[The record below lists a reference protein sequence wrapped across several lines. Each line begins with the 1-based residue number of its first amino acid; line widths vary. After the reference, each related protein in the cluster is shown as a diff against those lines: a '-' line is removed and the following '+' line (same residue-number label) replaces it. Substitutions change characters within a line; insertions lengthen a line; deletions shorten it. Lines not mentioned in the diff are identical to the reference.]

1 MTLSFAELTHPGGRK
16 YNEDAVLSH
25 VDEAGTS
32 VWVVCDG
39 VGGHQHGD
47 VASKKATE
55 AFVAHFKTKPDATA
69 ENLKEAVLAAQN
81 AILEEKEGD
90 ESTGMRTTLVAA
102 IIADGKLLIA
112 HIGDSR
118 AYVIRD
124 GDILHQTQDH
134 SVVAALLAGGEIT
147 YPELRTHPDRNRIT
161 RALGKSEECNPAITP
176 EPLELMKGD
185 AILLCSDGLWE
196 YVYEPEL
203 MFDRCKTDDPK
214 IWLRMLF
221 ERVMFRADDSH
232 DNLTGTAILIS

>member
-1 MTLSFAELTHPGGRK
+1 MTLRFAELTHPGGRK
-16 YNEDAVLSH
+16 YNEDSVLSY
-25 VDEAGTS
+25 VNEAGTS
-32 VWVVCDG
+32 AWVVCDG

-47 VASKKATE
+47 VASKRATE
-55 AFVAHFKTKPDATA
+55 AFVAHFKTKSEATP
-69 ENLKEAVLAAQN
+69 ENVKEAVFAAQK

-90 ESTGMRTTLVAA
+90 DSTGMRTTLVAA
-102 IIADGKLLIA
+102 VIADGKLLIA

-118 AYVIRD
+118 AYVIRN

-176 EPLELMKGD
+176 VPLELMKGD

-196 YVYEPEL
+196 YVYEPE
-203 MFDRCKTDDPK
+203 MIFDLCKTDDP
-214 IWLRMLF
+214 ITWLRMLF
-221 ERVMFRADDSH
+221 ERVMFRADDNH
-232 DNLTGTAILIS
+232 DNLTGVAILVS